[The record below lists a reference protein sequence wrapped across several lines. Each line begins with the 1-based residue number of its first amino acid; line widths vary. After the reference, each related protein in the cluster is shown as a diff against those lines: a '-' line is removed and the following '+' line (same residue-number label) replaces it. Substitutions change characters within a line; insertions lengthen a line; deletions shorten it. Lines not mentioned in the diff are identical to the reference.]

1 MITKKIAELIRNEI
15 NNLTA
20 KWAEEIKKSEYMDH
34 YANLDKEELF
44 RRGEILYLNMVSWL
58 EEGAS
63 NVEIEG
69 YFQGVGIERIK
80 EGFSLT
86 EIIYA
91 IYLLKI
97 ILIDFLAVNKELISS
112 TDISGAFE
120 MNTILNNYF
129 DLGIF
134 FVTRG
139 YSQELFSRIEQTKKF
154 SKDELN
160 KIISKSALEEEDAD
174 SDEFIW
180 RHV

>member
-1 MITKKIAELIRNEI
+1 MITNKLAAIIKNDI
-15 NNLTA
+15 NSLTE
-20 KWAEEIKKSEYMDH
+20 KWAKEIKKSEYMDN
-34 YANLDKEELF
+34 YRNLDNEELF
-44 RRGEILYLNMVSWL
+44 RRGEILYLNLISWL

-69 YFQGVGIERIK
+69 YFQGIGIERIN

-86 EIIYA
+86 EINYA
-91 IYLLKI
+91 IYLLKV
-97 ILIDFLAVNKELISS
+97 ILIDSIAINKELISA
-112 TDISGAFE
+112 TDTSDAFE
-120 MNTILNNYF
+120 INAILNNYF

-139 YSQELFSRIEQTKKF
+139 YSQELFMRIERSDKF
-154 SKDELN
+154 SKEELN

-174 SDEFIW
+174 SEEFVW

>member
-1 MITKKIAELIRNEI
+1 MITKQISELIRNEI
-15 NNLTA
+15 NSLTA
-20 KWAEEIKKSEYMDH
+20 RWAQEIKKSEYMDH
-34 YANLDKEELF
+34 YASLDEEELF
-44 RRGEILYLNMVSWL
+44 RRGEILYLNLVSWL

-69 YFQGVGIERIK
+69 YFQGIGIERIK

-86 EIIYA
+86 EINYA
-91 IYLLKI
+91 IYLLKV
-97 ILIDFLAVNKELISS
+97 ILIDFLSENKELISS
-112 TDISGAFE
+112 RSTSDAFE
-120 MNTILNNYF
+120 MNAILNNYF

-139 YSQELFSRIEQTKKF
+139 YSQELFSRIEQTNKF
-154 SKDELN
+154 SKEELN

>member
-1 MITKKIAELIRNEI
+1 MITSKLSEIIRTEI

-20 KWAEEIKKSEYMDH
+20 KWAGDIKKSEYMDR
-34 YANLDKEELF
+34 YSKLDDEELF
-44 RRGEILYLNMVSWL
+44 QRGEVLYLNLISWL

-69 YFQGVGIERIK
+69 YFSGIGIERIK

-86 EIIYA
+86 EVNYA
-91 IYLLKI
+91 IYLLKV
-97 ILIDFLAVNKELISS
+97 ILFDFLATNKNVISS
-112 TDISGAFE
+112 TSTQDSFE
-120 MNTILNNYF
+120 INAILNNYF

-139 YSQELFSRIEQTKKF
+139 YSQELFSRIESSNKF

-160 KIISKSALEEEDAD
+160 SIISKSALEEEEAD
-174 SDEFIW
+174 SDEFVW